1 MHEFRPPSVVRH
13 FSKQGHRDFLWD
25 RVTYREGQTVVK
37 TTSGGYRQESFH
49 DTNAGDI
56 AVVYPGGHV
65 SLVDD
70 TEAAAL
76 TAAGYGAYLTAVPS
90 A

>member
-1 MHEFRPPSVVRH
+1 MHEFRPPTVERRWSLD
-13 FSKQGHRDFLWD
+13 HRDFLWS
-25 RVTYREGQTVVK
+25 RVVLEEGVTVVK
-37 TTSGGYRQESFH
+37 TTSGAYRQETFH

-70 TEAAAL
+70 AEAASL
-76 TAAGYGAYLTAVPS
+76 TAAGYGSYLTAVAS
-90 A
+90 